1 MIIKEMYAKATFK
14 DVIKYKFYWL
24 FNLYLRYV
32 ELYDFEDIL

>member
-24 FNLYLRYV
+24 FYLYLRYV
-32 ELYDFEDIL
+32 ELYDFENIL

>member
-14 DVIKYKFYWL
+14 DVVKYKFHWL
-24 FNLYLRYV
+24 FKLYLRYV